1 MSLERSTLKF
11 KFDKV
16 GGIKTL
22 FSLTS
27 YDFYF
32 AELTT
37 LTCFTFMTLV
47 PPLQAFW
54 KDTTIVE
61 ILLAALFGLEGSFF
75 VLMMG
80 KKKDIRDNGDFNRYL
95 EENGFLAGVE
105 FLFDWPVL
113 VLVMGIISLLIFIPF
128 WYLLVNNP
136 EFRLLYDSF
145 TLISIGF
152 TGSLFLFLY
161 GHLNTYFAY
170 LTLNYYSDLE
180 LRFLNNKKN
189 KSP

>member
-1 MSLERSTLKF
+1 MSLDRSNLKF

-32 AELTT
+32 ALLIT

-54 KDTTIVE
+54 KDSTIVG
-61 ILLAALFGLEGSFF
+61 ILLTALFGLEGSFL
-75 VLMMG
+75 VLLMG
-80 KKKDIRDNGDFNRYL
+80 KKKDVRDNGDFNRYL

-105 FLFDWPVL
+105 FLFDWPVF
-113 VLVMGIISLLIFIPF
+113 VLVIGITSLLIFIPL
-128 WYLLVNNP
+128 WYLLINHP
-136 EFRLLYDSF
+136 GFRLFYDSF
-145 TLISIGF
+145 ILISIGF
-152 TGSLFLFLY
+152 TGPLFLFLY
-161 GHLNTYFAY
+161 GLLNVYFAY
-170 LTLNYYSDLE
+170 LTLNYYNDLE

-189 KSP
+189 KLP